1 MIYNNMFI
9 ISVDPAQVKDWTAI
23 AVVDMDYE
31 AERKRFEYDLIAL
44 ARKQRLEYNL
54 IVDWVVATYN
64 NPKFHYHNFIEDK
77 NGEPPILIIDAGGVG
92 IAIRDMLAA
101 KGLRVNAA
109 ITTTGAESY
118 TREGRKFNVG
128 KARLIGTFIG
138 AYDNGKVHINPDLPM
153 WPQLEREMLGF
164 RAELSAQGR
173 AKFEAKSGEHDD
185 LLFALAQA
193 VWYGEEVK
201 RGKRLI

>member
-1 MIYNNMFI
+1 MFI

-31 AERKRFEYDLIAL
+31 AERRRFEYDLIAL

-54 IVDWVVATYN
+54 IVDWVFEVYRKPAFN
-64 NPKFHYHNFIEDK
+64 RE
-77 NGEPPILIIDAGGVG
+77 EPPILVLDAGGVG
-92 IAIRDMLAA
+92 IAIGDMLAA

-118 TREGRKFNVG
+118 NREGRKMSVG

-138 AYDNGKVHINPDLPM
+138 AYDIGKVHINPDLPL

-201 RGKRLI
+201 RGKKLI